1 MYLVEGNIGAGKSTF
16 LSIIARQ
23 LPYASVCM
31 EPREQ
36 WQQENGQSI
45 LELFYKEPHRWAYTM
60 ETLAMIYRVKNHII
74 EQQHASPFRVME
86 RSVYSGHY
94 VFAHNDYEQG
104 YLTDL
109 EWQLYLQFFNF
120 MVPQACRAPQGFIY
134 LRTDPA
140 VAYERMKVR
149 NRGSEATVPLEYL
162 QQIDAK
168 HRSLLIDKQGV
179 LHQLV
184 DVPVLVL
191 ECNEDFEKDAAHQKK
206 LIEQVE
212 QFLQETQLHAN
223 RSVHRSGA
231 YPL

>member
-16 LSIIARQ
+16 LSVIAQ
-23 LPYASVCM
+23 HLPYASVCM

-45 LELFYKEPHRWAYTM
+45 LEHFYKDPHRWAYTM
-60 ETLAMIYRVKNHII
+60 ETLAMIWRVKNHIL

-104 YLTDL
+104 FLTDL
-109 EWQLYLQFFNF
+109 EWSLYLQFFNF

-134 LRTDPA
+134 LRTEPEI
-140 VAYERMKVR
+140 AYERMKVR
-149 NRGSEATVPLEYL
+149 SRGSESTVPLEYL

-168 HRSLLIDKQGV
+168 HRSFLLDKKGV
-179 LHQLV
+179 LPELEA
-184 DVPVLVL
+184 VPVLVL
-191 ECNEDFEKDAAHQKK
+191 DCNQEFERDVEQQKK
-206 LIEQVE
+206 LMAKVE
-212 QFLQETQLHAN
+212 AFLQETQMAI
-223 RSVHRSGA
+223 SSKQT
-231 YPL
+231 PQKTI